1 MPLST
6 PDVINAER
14 KFDMTQIE
22 QAQMQGAQSKTDDQ
36 FDDERQ
42 LVCFQLGG
50 ENYGVDIYSVQ
61 RLIQVPQITTVPRAP
76 DFVEGI
82 IDVRGDIIPVINLL
96 KRFGIPESEI
106 DDDDRIVITE
116 IGEQIVGLLVDAV
129 SEVTRLPEE
138 DIEPPSD
145 VVSAV
150 HSEFIAGIGKQQRG
164 DNSRLIIVLDVE
176 KVLTEGQQDYLGGVS
191 TEAPEPDE
199 EPASDEASAVDEQA
213 A

>member
-1 MPLST
+1 
-6 PDVINAER
+6 
-14 KFDMTQIE
+14 MTQIE

-36 FDDERQ
+36 YDDERQ

-61 RLIQVPQITTVPRAP
+61 RLIQVPAITRVPRAP

-96 KRFGIPESEI
+96 KRFGSPRSEI
-106 DDDDRIVITE
+106 SDDDRIVITE
-116 IGEQIVGLLVDAV
+116 IGDQIVGLLVDAV
-129 SEVTRLPEE
+129 SEVTRLPED
-138 DIEPPSD
+138 DIEPPSE
-145 VVSAV
+145 VVSGV

-164 DNSRLIIVLDVE
+164 DTSRLIIVLDVG
-176 KVLTEGQQDYLGGVS
+176 KVLTEGQQDYLGGVAENGDE
-191 TEAPEPDE
+191 TESETVEQGSSSLDE
-199 EPASDEASAVDEQA
+199 DA

>member
-1 MPLST
+1 
-6 PDVINAER
+6 
-14 KFDMTQIE
+14 MTQIA
-22 QAQMQGAQSKTDDQ
+22 QAQTQGAQSRSNDQ

-61 RLIQVPQITTVPRAP
+61 RLIQVPEITRVPRAP

-96 KRFGIPESEI
+96 KRFGIPESKI
-106 DDDDRIVITE
+106 NDDDRIVITE
-116 IGEQIVGLLVDAV
+116 IGDQIVGLLVDAV

-145 VVSAV
+145 VVSGIN
-150 HSEFIAGIGKQQRG
+150 SEFIGGIGKQQRG
-164 DNSRLIIVLDVE
+164 DGSRLIIVLDVE

-191 TEAPEPDE
+191 ADATETDAEPADE
-199 EPASDEASAVDEQA
+199 EADPLDEDA